1 MIIVKHNSLSHNK
14 ISTNNLKYQEPE
26 NICDLQKSDH
36 QKTEKHHFTISCLIS
51 HAKCEGLKK
60 KKDSNNK
67 KHLEI
72 RNVKYFK
79 L

>member
-14 ISTNNLKYQEPE
+14 ISTNKLKYQESE
-26 NICDLQKSDH
+26 NICDFRKSDH
-36 QKTEKHHFTISCLIS
+36 QKPETISPFNVSS
-51 HAKCEGLKK
+51 HMQNVKGLKK

-72 RNVKYFK
+72 LNVKYFK